1 MIYLK
6 TKTLFNADYPP
17 QREISESEKESI
29 LADESVIRMV
39 KTEFKPFEL
48 ADDESIEPI
57 RLQFSL
63 DKTIPVA
70 EGYIAVPEDD
80 TIEVKGKKFDLT
92 GMRRHIEWMYG
103 RPIPKMSEENNES
116 KTTEEN

>member
-1 MIYLK
+1 
-6 TKTLFNADYPP
+6 
-17 QREISESEKESI
+17 
-29 LADESVIRMV
+29 MV

-70 EGYIAVPEDD
+70 EGYISVPEDD

-103 RPIPKMSEENNES
+103 RPIPKMPEENNES
-116 KTTEEN
+116 ETTEENQAPEQEN